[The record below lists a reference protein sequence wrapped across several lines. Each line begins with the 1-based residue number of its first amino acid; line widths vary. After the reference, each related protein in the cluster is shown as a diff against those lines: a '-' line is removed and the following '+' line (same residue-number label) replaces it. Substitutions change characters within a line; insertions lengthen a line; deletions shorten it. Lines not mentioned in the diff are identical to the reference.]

1 MLLLFGLV
9 FFIPSQQVG
18 TGKRLRNDLLIL
30 SSGALNRPQPD
41 QSINQSTRVSGPCV
55 EAGVAVPRSSRAVS
69 CRRTPRSR
77 APAAACPPASR
88 AEVRS
93 DAVRSPGPA
102 GPRSAPPAPPRP
114 PTRCRRPATPRRTA
128 TSRRDWTP
136 VPRWSSSSST
146 LCRLNWSERSLAH
159 RCAGYRAC
167 RGLRGR
173 DQNAEHLPP
182 RGDICPT

>member
-1 MLLLFGLV
+1 M
-9 FFIPSQQVG
+9 
-18 TGKRLRNDLLIL
+18 GKRLRNDLLIL
-30 SSGALNRPQPD
+30 SSGTLNRQQPD

-146 LCRLNWSERSLAH
+146 LCRLNWSERAISSSH

-167 RGLRGR
+167 RGLSGR

-182 RGDICPT
+182 PGGHLPYVNHRRGHVPRT